1 MSDQAA
7 DRGTGVRLD
16 LTVNIPTLLSLIGLL
31 AASITYINGQIG
43 AINNQQL
50 ITVGDVK
57 VLQTQMAATVA
68 AQAALRA
75 DTAGQISQF
84 RSEVRSD
91 MRDLKEGVDKLNDN
105 ARRNTNNGGN

>member
-7 DRGTGVRLD
+7 ERGAGVKLD
-16 LTVNIPTLLSLIGLL
+16 LTVNIPTILSLVGLL

-57 VLQTQMAATVA
+57 VLQTQMAATIA
-68 AQAALRA
+68 AQASLRS
-75 DTAGQISQF
+75 DTAGQIAQF
-84 RSEVRSD
+84 RTEVRSD
-91 MRDLKEGVDKLNDN
+91 MRDLKEGVDKLNEN
-105 ARRNTNNGGN
+105 SRRSGNGGN

>member
-7 DRGTGVRLD
+7 ERGAGVKLD
-16 LTVNIPTLLSLIGLL
+16 LTVNIPTILSLVGLL

-57 VLQTQMAATVA
+57 VLQTQMAATIA
-68 AQAALRA
+68 AQASLRS
-75 DTAGQISQF
+75 DTAGQIAQF
-84 RSEVRSD
+84 RTEVRSD
-91 MRDLKEGVDKLNDN
+91 MRDLKEGVDKLNEN
-105 ARRNTNNGGN
+105 SRRGGNGGN

>member
-7 DRGTGVRLD
+7 ERGAGVKLD
-16 LTVNIPTLLSLIGLL
+16 LTVNIPTILSLVGLL

-57 VLQTQMAATVA
+57 VLQTQMAATIA
-68 AQAALRA
+68 AQASLRS
-75 DTAGQISQF
+75 DTAGQIAQF
-84 RSEVRSD
+84 RTEVRSD
-91 MRDLKEGVDKLNDN
+91 MRDLKEGVDKLNEN
-105 ARRNTNNGGN
+105 SRRGSNGGN